1 MKRDLLKVSGYFF
14 DDEEDAND
22 IEAELFCWLERKG
35 YYFVGMIDKEEDE
48 ITLGK
53 ED

>member
-14 DDEEDAND
+14 SDKEDADD
-22 IEAELFCWLERKG
+22 IEAELFYWLERKG
-35 YYFVGMIDKEEDE
+35 YYFVGTIDKEENE

-53 ED
+53 KD